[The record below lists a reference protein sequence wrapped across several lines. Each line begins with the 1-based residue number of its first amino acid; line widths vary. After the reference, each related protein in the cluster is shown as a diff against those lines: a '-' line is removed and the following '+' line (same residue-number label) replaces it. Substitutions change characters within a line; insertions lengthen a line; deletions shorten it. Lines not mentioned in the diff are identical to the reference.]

1 MLNNDNTQG
10 NNQKAAPDASSQDSA
25 NASSSPLPSISLPK
39 GGGAIRGIGE
49 KFAANPVTGT
59 GSMTVPIATSP
70 GRSGFGPQLS
80 LSYDSG
86 AGNGPFGFGWSMSV
100 PSITRKTDKGL
111 PRYCDGDESDVFILS
126 GAEDLVPILDATG
139 QRMHVVPPR
148 TVHGITYEIW
158 FYRPRIEGLFAR
170 IERWT
175 ATDTGVS
182 HWRSISRDNV
192 TTLYGYDANSCVTDP
207 SDPRNIF
214 SYHICRTWDDKGN
227 VTVYD
232 YLPEDGTGVD
242 HAQAHEANRTDGI
255 NGTRTTQRYLK
266 TILYGNVQPYFPDWT
281 SDGTETPLPI
291 EWLFKVVL
299 DYGDHDPGAPTP
311 MHDRLWPVRPDPF
324 SVYRSCFEVRSYR
337 RVERILVFNNF
348 TAENGVGADC
358 LVRSTDLV
366 YSDQQN
372 PADPHNPIYTFLV
385 SLTQTGYLR
394 NGNSY
399 TSRSLPPL
407 EFEYSQPQIQPDV
420 LSLDPDSLANLPEG
434 INGSHLQWIDLDG
447 EGLPGILTDV
457 GSAWYY
463 KRNLSPI
470 NQVPQPDGSIATR
483 ANFGPLELV
492 AVLPSRSALGNTQ
505 QFLDLSGGGRLDLVD
520 FNEPLPGYF
529 KRTSDENWEPFH
541 WFASLP
547 NVDWSEPNLKFVDLT
562 GDGIADILFTEDG
575 LFTLYPSLGDAGFD
589 QAQVVRTPWDEEKGP
604 KVVLADGTQTIFLA
618 DMSGDGLSDL
628 ARVRNGETCYWPN
641 LGYGR
646 FGAKVTMDGAPRFID
661 EERFDPR
668 RIRLA
673 DIDGSGTTDLLY
685 IGADG
690 ILVCFNQSGNSWAAP
705 TRIAVFPSADSESA
719 VQVHDLLGTGTACL
733 VWSSPLPG
741 ESASPLRYVDLM
753 GGQKPHLMVLARNN
767 LGAETRVTYTPS
779 TRFYLA
785 DKVAGRPWITR
796 LHFPVQVVERVE
808 TSDDISHNRF
818 VTRYAYH
825 HGYFDGY
832 EREFRGF
839 GMVEQWDTDELAVL
853 TASGA
858 LPAPTNEDDASYV
871 PPVYTRTWFHTG
883 FFFGRQRISRSFE
896 QEYYHESDLTLTQQE
911 AMLLDDTVLPDTL
924 RLADGTS
931 QPIQLSAYEVQ
942 EACRALKGSL
952 LRQEVYALDST
963 DAQSEINALDS
974 TDAQSRPYSVSE
986 RNYTLEFLQPLGG
999 NRHAV
1004 FFSHARETLDVHYER
1019 ALFEV
1024 NDQQLADPRVNHT
1037 VTLAVDYFGNVQQ
1050 SVTIAYGRRYD
1061 DLDSL
1066 LTDNDRQQQKHPQ
1079 LMYTENQ
1086 YTNAIPLDDAYR
1098 VPFLCDTRRYELIHV
1113 TPAANLPPANQ
1124 PQVTNLF
1131 RFTTLAGN
1139 VQAASD
1145 GKHDLPY
1152 EDIDAAGAVTDAPYR
1167 RLLEQSR
1174 SLYRRDDLGGPL
1186 PLGQVQTLALPFEN
1200 YKLALTPGLVSG
1212 VFQRQSGGAVEALL
1226 PDPVSVLGNEGRYAR
1241 SNDLIAAGSFPASD
1255 PAEHWWLPAGQT
1267 FYSPSPGDGAA
1278 QELAYAQQ
1286 HFFLPQRFLD
1296 PFEQTTTITYDS
1308 YDLLL
1313 QETLDPLGNRV
1324 TAGER
1329 AVDGRLTSKGNDYRV
1344 LQPALVMDPN
1354 RNRSA
1359 VAFDTLGMVVGTA
1372 LMGKPEEKLGNT
1384 LDGFDPDLTPAVI
1397 AVHLQ
1402 DPLTD
1407 PYSLLSHATTRL
1419 VYDLFAYQRT
1429 QADPQPQ
1436 PAVVYTM
1443 ARETHDADLP
1453 PGQQTKVQHHFSY
1466 SDGFGREIQK
1476 KSQAEP
1482 GALVDGGP
1490 VSNPRWVGSGWT
1502 IFNNKGKPVRQYEPF
1517 FSATH
1522 TFEFAMTVGVSPI
1535 LFYDPVERVVA
1546 TLHPNHSYEKVVFDP
1561 WRQETYDVNDTVAAN
1576 GSETGDPRTDAVIKG
1591 YVAEYFKSQPNT
1603 WQTWYQQRIMRAI
1616 GAQEKS
1622 AAEKA
1627 SVHADTPTI
1636 AYFDTLGHTFL
1647 TIAHN
1652 RFVPNSTPA
1661 GLPVDEYY
1669 ATRSTLDIQG
1679 LQRAVSDAHSRVV
1692 MRYDYDLLGN
1702 HIHQASME
1710 AGERWML
1717 NDVAG
1722 KPIYAWDSHGNTLH
1736 TVYDELRRPVEVHL
1750 EDSTGSKWLVGRTI
1764 YGEAQS
1770 GPEAQNLR
1778 CKVYQAYDQA
1788 GLVTTDSYDFKGNL
1802 LQSSRQLASEY
1813 QKNLDWSLTGL
1824 LDPQQVYTN
1833 STTYDALNRPIQFIA
1848 PHSTNTSAN
1857 INILQPVYN
1866 EANLLEALNVWTGQ
1880 TGEPNQLLDP
1890 TTANLMAVKNLDY
1903 NAKGQRTLIEYG
1915 NGAQTQYEYDPQTFR
1930 LTHLFT
1936 SRGSAFPGD
1945 GTNPSNP
1952 PAGVQNLGY
1961 TYDPTGNITFIQDDA
1976 QQTIYFRNRQV
1987 EPSADYIYDAVYRLI
2002 SARGR
2007 EHLGQVAGRSTQ
2019 APIPMSYDDG
2029 PRMGIVQPGD
2039 GNAMGSYLQQYTYDE
2054 VGNLLQM
2061 LHSGTDPVNPGWTR
2075 TYSYKEPSQL
2085 EAGKVSNRLTST
2097 QISDGLF
2104 EPYTYDLHGNMTSM
2118 PSLPLMQWDYNDQ
2131 LQATAQQVK
2140 NNGGTPETT
2149 YYVYDSQGQRVRKV
2163 TERHAASGQS
2173 PTRLQ
2178 ERIYLGSFEIYRE
2191 YSGGGNT
2198 VALERETLHV
2208 MDDKQRVALIE
2219 TRTVGT
2225 DPGEAQLIRY
2235 QYANHLGSAALE
2247 LDDRSQIISYE
2258 EYYPYG
2264 STSYQAVRSKTETP
2278 KRYRYTGKERD
2289 EESGLYYH
2297 GARYYACWLGRW
2309 TSCDPKGMVDG
2320 VSVYVY
2326 VRNNPVNITDPTGKE
2341 GFWDKAKNFGNAVF
2355 ELKTGFEEALTN
2367 VPMGILIEGVAR
2379 GSRAVQEISTHP
2391 GTYAAGAIINPTQA
2405 FAQASLV
2412 AEIKNVN
2419 SKLSKATKDAG
2430 GGPMG
2435 AFVAVNQ
2442 LFNPAYK
2449 AIESGQKSIR
2459 AFQEGKY
2466 HEASKEYTNTGL
2478 HIAETLAL
2486 AEGGARLTAGLVGEA
2501 NIRTGLKDS
2510 VKTGA
2515 LKPAG
2520 GIPSGEVGS
2529 KIVTNPTEGPI
2540 TDPARLL
2547 PQRAGPTGQISPSEV
2562 VNRTPGEI
2570 HLRAQELG
2578 LKPMGPDPA
2587 MGKGSYIDPQTGIQ
2601 RMLSHP
2607 DSPPFPHGHVNNLRR
2622 ATYRCK

>member
-1 MLNNDNTQG
+1 MLNNDNTQDS
-10 NNQKAAPDASSQDSA
+10 NQKAAPDASSQDSA
-25 NASSSPLPSISLPK
+25 KTSSSPLPSISLPK
-39 GGGAIRGIGE
+39 GGGAIRDIGE

-59 GSMTVPIATSP
+59 ATMTVPIATSP
-70 GRSGFGPQLS
+70 GRSGFTPQLS

-192 TTLYGYDANSCVTDP
+192 TTLYGYDTNSCVTDP
-207 SDPRNIF
+207 SDPRKIF

-227 VTVYD
+227 ITVYD

-266 TILYGNVQPYFPDWT
+266 TIIYGNVLPYFPDWKP
-281 SDGTETPLPI
+281 DGTETPLPT

-299 DYGDHDPGAPTP
+299 DYGDHDPIAPTP
-311 MHDRLWPVRPDPF
+311 VHDRPWPVRPDPF
-324 SVYRSCFEVRSYR
+324 SVYRSCFEVRTYR

-348 TAENGVGADC
+348 SAEDKVGADC

-372 PADPHNPIYTFLV
+372 SADPHNPIYTFLV
-385 SLTQTGYLR
+385 SLIQTGYLR

-399 TSRSLPPL
+399 SSRSLPPL

-420 LSLDPDSLANLPEG
+420 LSLDPNSLANLPEG
-434 INGSHLQWIDLDG
+434 IDGSRLQWIDLDG

-457 GSAWYY
+457 DGAWNY

-470 NQVPQPDGSIATR
+470 QIKLPDRSLATR
-483 ANFGPLELV
+483 ASFGPLESV
-492 AVLPSRSALGNTQ
+492 AVLPSRSALGGAQ

-520 FNEPLPGYF
+520 FNEPVPGYF
-529 KRTSDENWEPFH
+529 KRTFDESWEPFH
-541 WFASLP
+541 QFASLP
-547 NVDWSEPNLKFVDLT
+547 DVDWTDPNLKFVDLT

-575 LFTLYPSLGDAGFD
+575 LFTLYPSLGNAGFD

-628 ARVRNGETCYWPN
+628 VRVRNGETCYWPN

-646 FGAKVTMDGAPRFID
+646 FGAKVAMDGAPRFID

-690 ILVCFNQSGNSWAAP
+690 VQVCFNQSGNSWATP
-705 TRIAVFPSADSESA
+705 TRIAVFPTVDSESA

-741 ESASPLRYVDLM
+741 ESAAPLRYVDLM

-767 LGAETRVTYTPS
+767 LGAETRVTYAPS

-785 DKVAGRPWITR
+785 DRQAGQPWITR
-796 LHFPVQVVERVE
+796 LPFPVQVVERVE
-808 TSDDISHNRF
+808 TSDDVSRNRF

-839 GMVEQWDTDELAVL
+839 GMVEQWDTDELAAL

-858 LPAPTNEDDASYV
+858 LPAPTNEDDASNV

-896 QEYYHESDLTLTQQE
+896 QEYYRECGLTPTQQK

-931 QPIQLSAYEVQ
+931 KPIQLSAYEVQ

-963 DAQSEINALDS
+963 DAQG
-974 TDAQSRPYSVSE
+974 RPYSVSD

-1004 FFSHARETLDVHYER
+1004 FFSHTRETLDVHYER
-1019 ALFEV
+1019 VLFEI
-1024 NDQQLADPRVNHT
+1024 NGQQVADPRVSHT
-1037 VTLAVDYFGNVQQ
+1037 MTLAVDIFGNVQQ
-1050 SVTIAYGRRYD
+1050 TVAIAYGRRYNVPD
-1061 DLDSL
+1061 PL
-1066 LTDNDRQQQKHPQ
+1066 LTGDDGLKQQKI
-1079 LMYTENQ
+1079 LLTYTENQ
-1086 YTNAIPLDDAYR
+1086 YTNAIPINQDPASILLDDAYR
-1098 VPFLCDTRRYELIHV
+1098 APLLCDACTYELIHV
-1113 TPAANLPPANQ
+1113 TPDSSLPQGTNQ
-1124 PQVTNLF
+1124 LQGTSLF
-1131 RFTTLAGN
+1131 LFDKLAGKDGQIGK
-1139 VQAASD
+1139 VQKASD

-1152 EDIDAAGAVTDAPYR
+1152 EDIDAVGAVTAAPYR

-1186 PLGQVQTLALPFEN
+1186 PLGQMQTLALPFEN

-1226 PDPVSVLGNEGRYAR
+1226 PDPVSVLGNEGRYVR

-1255 PAEHWWLPAGQT
+1255 HAEHWWLPAGQT
-1267 FYSPSPGDGAA
+1267 FYSPSPGDDAA
-1278 QELAYAQQ
+1278 QELAYAKQ
-1286 HFFLPQRFLD
+1286 HFFLPHRFLD
-1296 PFEQTTTITYDS
+1296 PFGQTTTITYDS

-1329 AVDGRLTSKGNDYRV
+1329 AVDGSLTINGNDYRV

-1372 LMGKPEEKLGNT
+1372 LKGKPEETLGDT

-1397 AVHLQ
+1397 AAHLH

-1407 PYSLLSHATTRL
+1407 PYSLLLHATTRL
-1419 VYDLFAYQRT
+1419 IYDLFAYQRT
-1429 QADPQPQ
+1429 QGDPQPQ

-1443 ARETHDADLP
+1443 ARETHYAALA
-1453 PGQQTKVQHHFSY
+1453 GQQTKIQHHFSY

-1476 KSQAEP
+1476 KIQAEP

-1517 FSATH
+1517 FSQLPAKGH
-1522 TFEFAMTVGVSPI
+1522 QFEFAMTVGVSSV

-1576 GSETGDPRTDAVIKG
+1576 GSETGDPRTDADIKG
-1591 YVAEYFKSQPNT
+1591 YVAGYFKSQPNT
-1603 WQTWYQQRIMRAI
+1603 WQTWYQQRIARAM
-1616 GAQEKS
+1616 GTQEQ
-1622 AAEKA
+1622 AAAAKA
-1627 SVHADTPTI
+1627 AIHTNTPI
-1636 AYFDTLGHTFL
+1636 LAYFDTLGHTFL
-1647 TIAHN
+1647 TVAHN
-1652 RFVPNSTPA
+1652 RFVPNGTPA
-1661 GLPVDEYY
+1661 GTPPVDEYY

-1679 LQRAVSDAHSRVV
+1679 QQRAVSDARSRVV

-1702 HIHQASME
+1702 RIHQASME

-1717 NDVAG
+1717 NNASG
-1722 KPIYAWDSHGNTLH
+1722 KAIRAWDSRGHTLRS
-1736 TVYDELRRPVEVHL
+1736 VYDALQRPIELHL
-1750 EDSTGSKWLVGRTI
+1750 SENGGPESLVGRTL
-1764 YGEAQS
+1764 YGETQS
-1770 GPEAQNLR
+1770 KPEMHNLR
-1778 CKVYQAYDQA
+1778 GKIYQVFDGAGVVTNQA
-1788 GLVTTDSYDFKGNL
+1788 NDLAYDFKGNL
-1802 LQSSRQLASEY
+1802 LSTSRQLASDY
-1813 QKNLDWSLTGL
+1813 RQTPDWSASVPLETE
-1824 LDPQQVYTN
+1824 VYISQTA
-1833 STTYDALNRPIQFIA
+1833 YDALNRPLTLTTPDLTVIR
-1848 PHSTNTSAN
+1848 PS
-1857 INILQPVYN
+1857 YN
-1866 EANLLEALNVWTGQ
+1866 EASLLESLAGNLRGAA
-1880 TGEPNQLLDP
+1880 
-1890 TTANLMAVKNLDY
+1890 TTTSFVTNIDY
-1903 NAKGQRTLIEYG
+1903 NAKGQRVLIEYG
-1915 NGAQTQYEYDPQTFR
+1915 NGTGTQNTSGVSTQYEYDPQTFR

-1961 TYDPTGNITFIQDDA
+1961 TYDPAGNITFIQDDA
-1976 QQTIYFRNRQV
+1976 QQTIYFRNRRV
-1987 EPSADYIYDAVYRLI
+1987 EPSADYTYDAVYRLI

-2007 EHLGQVAGRSTQ
+2007 EHLGQVAGGSAQ
-2019 APIPMSYDDG
+2019 VPIPLSYDDG
-2029 PRMGIVQPGD
+2029 PRMGILQPGD

-2075 TYSYKEPSQL
+2075 TYTYNEPSQL

-2097 QISDGLF
+2097 QISGGLV

-2118 PSLPLMQWDYNDQ
+2118 PSLPLMQWDYKDQ
-2131 LQATAQQVK
+2131 LQATAQQVV

-2149 YYVYDSQGQRVRKV
+2149 YYVYDAQGQRVRKV
-2163 TERHAASGQS
+2163 TERQAASGQS
-2173 PTRLQ
+2173 PTRLK
-2178 ERIYLGSFEIYRE
+2178 ERIYLGGFEIYRE
-2191 YSGGGNT
+2191 YSGDGNT

-2208 MDDKQRVALIE
+2208 MDDKQRVALVE
-2219 TRTVGT
+2219 TRTQGS
-2225 DPGEAQLIRY
+2225 DNAPEQLIRY
-2235 QYANHLGSAALE
+2235 QFSNHLGSASLE
-2247 LDDRSQIISYE
+2247 LDDQAQIISYE

-2264 STSYQAVRSKTETP
+2264 STSYQAVRSQGLRPRNAIATRVKSGI
-2278 KRYRYTGKERD
+2278 RRMGCIIMER
-2289 EESGLYYH
+2289 
-2297 GARYYACWLGRW
+2297 
-2309 TSCDPKGMVDG
+2309 
-2320 VSVYVY
+2320 
-2326 VRNNPVNITDPTGKE
+2326 
-2341 GFWDKAKNFGNAVF
+2341 
-2355 ELKTGFEEALTN
+2355 
-2367 VPMGILIEGVAR
+2367 GI
-2379 GSRAVQEISTHP
+2379 
-2391 GTYAAGAIINPTQA
+2391 
-2405 FAQASLV
+2405 
-2412 AEIKNVN
+2412 
-2419 SKLSKATKDAG
+2419 
-2430 GGPMG
+2430 M
-2435 AFVAVNQ
+2435 
-2442 LFNPAYK
+2442 
-2449 AIESGQKSIR
+2449 
-2459 AFQEGKY
+2459 
-2466 HEASKEYTNTGL
+2466 
-2478 HIAETLAL
+2478 
-2486 AEGGARLTAGLVGEA
+2486 
-2501 NIRTGLKDS
+2501 
-2510 VKTGA
+2510 
-2515 LKPAG
+2515 
-2520 GIPSGEVGS
+2520 
-2529 KIVTNPTEGPI
+2529 
-2540 TDPARLL
+2540 
-2547 PQRAGPTGQISPSEV
+2547 RAGWGD
-2562 VNRTPGEI
+2562 G
-2570 HLRAQELG
+2570 
-2578 LKPMGPDPA
+2578 
-2587 MGKGSYIDPQTGIQ
+2587 
-2601 RMLSHP
+2601 
-2607 DSPPFPHGHVNNLRR
+2607 
-2622 ATYRCK
+2622 